1 MTGGGTRRLW
11 DGLLAGAYLL
21 LACGMYYFHT
31 EYIDLGVHFMYKFV
45 LAAVLAALSF
55 LVFLVR
61 TDLDRAGRLV
71 RYGVLLGLPHL
82 ALVLASVPLWVFQV
96 QRLTQIRR
104 GLFDQVYGL
113 AILAAMAGVLY
124 VFGRRGLWLN
134 LAAMLGANFIT
145 VIRVVRESG
154 LSVYLHELRRLI
166 VTFSGETGP
175 VMAQMEIHEL
185 TFALGVYLVYYA
197 LHRRQ
202 SRA

>member
-45 LAAVLAALSF
+45 LAAVLAAVSF

-61 TDLDRAGRLV
+61 TDLNRAGRLV

-104 GLFDQVYGL
+104 GLFDQV
-113 AILAAMAGVLY
+113 
-124 VFGRRGLWLN
+124 
-134 LAAMLGANFIT
+134 
-145 VIRVVRESG
+145 
-154 LSVYLHELRRLI
+154 
-166 VTFSGETGP
+166 
-175 VMAQMEIHEL
+175 
-185 TFALGVYLVYYA
+185 
-197 LHRRQ
+197 
-202 SRA
+202 

>member
-11 DGLLAGAYLL
+11 DGLLAGVYLL

-61 TDLDRAGRLV
+61 TDLNRAGRLV

-113 AILAAMAGVLY
+113 D
-124 VFGRRGLWLN
+124 RKS
-134 LAAMLGANFIT
+134 
-145 VIRVVRESG
+145 VV
-154 LSVYLHELRRLI
+154 
-166 VTFSGETGP
+166 
-175 VMAQMEIHEL
+175 
-185 TFALGVYLVYYA
+185 
-197 LHRRQ
+197 
-202 SRA
+202 